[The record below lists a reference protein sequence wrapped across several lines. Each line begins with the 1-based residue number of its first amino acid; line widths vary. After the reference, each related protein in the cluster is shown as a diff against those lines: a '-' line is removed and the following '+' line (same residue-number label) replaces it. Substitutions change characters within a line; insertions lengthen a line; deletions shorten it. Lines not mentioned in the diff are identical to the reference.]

1 VNQYILLLINVLDI
15 VIVTFLFYRLYILVR
30 DTRAALMLN
39 GFLVI
44 FLAGL
49 FARWMGFTT
58 LSWIVDSLRTVWAIA
73 FIVLFQHELRAAL
86 AQIGRNRL
94 VGRFLRVKEDRGYIA
109 EIVRAV
115 GDLKRDGLGALIVIE
130 RETGLRNYAE
140 NGVLLEA
147 EISAELLETLFT
159 PPSPLHDGGVIV
171 RGKQVV
177 AARVILPLSES
188 GRGEAHLGTRHRAA
202 LGISEESDAVVVVV
216 SEETHKVSL
225 CEHGIMDRD
234 LDQATLRQELI
245 GRLTPADEKAE
256 TTAETDLKAAKQI

>member
-1 VNQYILLLINVLDI
+1 LNQYILPLVMALDI
-15 VIVTFLFYRLYILVR
+15 LIVAFLFYRLYILIR

-58 LSWIVDSLRTVWAIA
+58 VSWIVDSLRTVWAIA

-94 VGRFLRVKEDRGYIA
+94 VGRFLRVKVDTGYIQ

-115 GDLKRDGLGALIVIE
+115 GDLKRSGLGALIVVE

-140 NGVLLEA
+140 NGVMLEA
-147 EISAELLETLFT
+147 GISAELLETLFT

-171 RGKQVV
+171 RGNTVV

-225 CEHGIMDRD
+225 CEHGILDRD

-245 GRLTPADEKAE
+245 QRLSPPEEKAE
-256 TTAETDLKAAKQI
+256 PADADLKAPKQI